1 MKFTN
6 VILAASAASLACA
19 YPRGRD
25 VIPNK
30 RSVSKRAANGFTCT
44 SYFDHDPSW
53 PFELREV
60 RGWCQ

>member
-25 VIPNK
+25 VVPNK
-30 RSVSKRAANGFTCT
+30 QSVSKRAANGFTCT
-44 SYFDHDPSW
+44 LSFDLD
-53 PFELREV
+53 L
-60 RGWCQ
+60 